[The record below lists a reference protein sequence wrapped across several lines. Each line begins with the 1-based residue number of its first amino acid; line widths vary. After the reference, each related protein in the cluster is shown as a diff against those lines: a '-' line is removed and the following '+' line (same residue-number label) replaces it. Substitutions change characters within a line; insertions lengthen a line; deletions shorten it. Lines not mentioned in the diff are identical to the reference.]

1 MDDPEKEAEGVDD
14 EQVLVVRDSSY
25 PLSRFSAKYLSQ
37 IIRKDVSDKR
47 VYLRSLPIPRIEILY
62 HELGFGKESA
72 LDGTLPDHVRRNA
85 FRSALKMFRKNIFT
99 GGTQLPT
106 QIADWHSSTCLLKF
120 EGFASEF
127 LDRHGAQFWGDEDSN
142 EDRNGITIA
151 KHQDLIH
158 FLVTQILFQSALNK
172 KTFGK
177 SSVKTCSPTPNP
189 GLPESNLG
197 KSQEMVLSPSKSAQ
211 RPGGDG
217 LGASKVQETSQ
228 PPFYDTALAIS
239 PRKPSTVGASANLSP
254 LARKRP
260 RPSSTEDRS
269 DAPRP
274 RAAFWYRIV
283 YSRIP
288 YSVEIWKPRK
298 NLHFMSLTEL
308 KADLPSEVGRSTRK
322 LVLHLTG
329 PDLCLKSR
337 LDLTDE
343 EAFAYVKGQMR
354 MLVEPIVAQYQQKGK
369 NAVFDVEIEVMSDE

>member
-1 MDDPEKEAEGVDD
+1 MDDPEKEAKGVDD

-47 VYLRSLPIPRIEILY
+47 VFLRSLPIPRIEILY

-85 FRSALKMFRKNIFT
+85 FRN
-99 GGTQLPT
+99 
-106 QIADWHSSTCLLKF
+106 
-120 EGFASEF
+120 
-127 LDRHGAQFWGDEDSN
+127 RHGAQFWGDEDSN

-189 GLPESNLG
+189 GLPESNLR
-197 KSQEMVLSPSKSAQ
+197 KSQEMLLSPSKSAQ

-217 LGASKVQETSQ
+217 LGASKVQEASQ
-228 PPFYDTALAIS
+228 PPFYDTALATS
-239 PRKPSTVGASANLSP
+239 PCKPSTVGASANLSP

-269 DAPRP
+269 DALGP
-274 RAAFWYRIV
+274 A
-283 YSRIP
+283 
-288 YSVEIWKPRK
+288 
-298 NLHFMSLTEL
+298 
-308 KADLPSEVGRSTRK
+308 LPFGT
-322 LVLHLTG
+322 
-329 PDLCLKSR
+329 
-337 LDLTDE
+337 
-343 EAFAYVKGQMR
+343 A
-354 MLVEPIVAQYQQKGK
+354 
-369 NAVFDVEIEVMSDE
+369 